1 MPRKDELRDTPFSPM
16 RMANFPECQVW
27 ASRNDCVQIFVFF
40 KVRSRAVASNDFVNE
55 EALMQN

>member
-1 MPRKDELRDTPFSPM
+1 MG
-16 RMANFPECQVW
+16 
-27 ASRNDCVQIFVFF
+27 VQKRLCADFCFF